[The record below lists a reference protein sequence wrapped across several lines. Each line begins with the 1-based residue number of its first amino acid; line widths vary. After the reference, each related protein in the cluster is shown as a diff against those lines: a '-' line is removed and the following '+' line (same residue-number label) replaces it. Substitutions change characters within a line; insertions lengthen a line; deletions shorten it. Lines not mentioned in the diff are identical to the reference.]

1 MHANLS
7 IRTYTKRMS
16 SHVHDGY
23 HQLVL
28 PIQGSIHIDMDA
40 FIGNVSVGDCL
51 VIRQGAAHGFNADQA
66 SRFIVADMDALP
78 EHLHDDN
85 MVVFSATPPLL
96 NFVQFVEKQLEYQV
110 NREIEESMLDTFAL
124 LLQQQE
130 LSQSIDSRI
139 RAVQS
144 LISERLDQPL
154 SIAVLANAA
163 YLSPTQ
169 FKTLFKHNLQ
179 MSVHKYI
186 TLQRMEKAKA
196 LLTHT
201 DLPVQLI
208 AQRVGYGDLSAFSRR
223 FSKHFGISPREFSR
237 SAFALSK

>member
-85 MVVFSATPPLL
+85 MVVFSATPPFLSLL
-96 NFVQFVEKQLEYQV
+96 IYYSFTSY
-110 NREIEESMLDTFAL
+110 SHL
-124 LLQQQE
+124 LLVLQYFC
-130 LSQSIDSRI
+130 LSFLLPLFFLLQGIRLTSPSSIRFL
-139 RAVQS
+139 V
-144 LISERLDQPL
+144 
-154 SIAVLANAA
+154 
-163 YLSPTQ
+163 YL
-169 FKTLFKHNLQ
+169 
-179 MSVHKYI
+179 
-186 TLQRMEKAKA
+186 
-196 LLTHT
+196 
-201 DLPVQLI
+201 
-208 AQRVGYGDLSAFSRR
+208 
-223 FSKHFGISPREFSR
+223 
-237 SAFALSK
+237 